1 MSDLQPEPLPE
12 SPALVTFM
20 PSVLEAAAL
29 DGLGSGHV
37 AALSELPALQQW
49 VDAFQDL
56 LADQPDVVPELLA
69 AHRDN
74 GVASVNQLDG
84 LVRLGAVT
92 IDGAFARLTPLGLR
106 GLFSSGRWADPAYW
120 LLDPGEWWI
129 DLSIEDTVAFVA
141 AAAQLRLVDQ
151 AWTVQAW
158 FDQADPLEFAYQLA
172 HATPLHGAQL
182 NVAFY
187 YLKRIGLEA
196 APAVEEWL
204 VNPARAG
211 LAALWFDLIGAPRPG
226 IPTAEEQ
233 AYLRA
238 EQVRSIDDVH
248 QFLARLIAEPPEPSL
263 PGTTIDELI
272 YTLPPRLA
280 TANVGELLHSLLNVD
295 LPERPGDRVE
305 LEHLLTEARAQLS
318 A

>member
-1 MSDLQPEPLPE
+1 
-12 SPALVTFM
+12 M
-20 PSVLEAAAL
+20 PSVLEASAL
-29 DGLGSGHV
+29 DGLGTGHV
-37 AALSELPALQQW
+37 ASLAELPALQQW

-92 IDGAFARLTPLGLR
+92 LDGAFARLTPLGLR

-129 DLSIEDTVAFVA
+129 DLSIEDTVAYVA

-172 HATPLHGAQL
+172 HATPLHGSEL
-182 NVAFY
+182 NVVFY
-187 YLKRIGLEA
+187 YLRRIGLA
-196 APAVEEWL
+196 AAAAVEEWL

-211 LAALWFDLIGAPRPG
+211 LASLWFELIGAPRPG
-226 IPTAEEQ
+226 IPTASEQ
-233 AYLRA
+233 AQLKA
-238 EQVRSIDDVH
+238 EQVRSIDDLYQLLTRFVE
-248 QFLARLIAEPPEPSL
+248 EPPEPPL
-263 PGTTIDELI
+263 PGTTIDELL

-280 TANVGELLHSLLNVD
+280 TTRVGELLHSVLNVD
-295 LPERPGDRVE
+295 LPERAGDRVE
-305 LEHLLTEARAQLS
+305 LEHLLAEARIQLTS
-318 A
+318 